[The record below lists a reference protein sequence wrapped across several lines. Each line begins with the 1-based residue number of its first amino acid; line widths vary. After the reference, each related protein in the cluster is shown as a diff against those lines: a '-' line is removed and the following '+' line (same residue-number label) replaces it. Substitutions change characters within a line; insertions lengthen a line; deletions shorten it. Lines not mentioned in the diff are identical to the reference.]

1 MKDYVVF
8 TIGGNKQTAKD
19 FAKFWNCQLGKIIIT
34 KFADGEEMVKVIT
47 NVKDKDVII
56 IESLNKKPNDRLM
69 KILQLLDCI
78 SRSNP
83 RSVTLVVPYLAY
95 SRQERINAINE
106 PLSCEIAAKVLE
118 TGKYDKLMTFDL
130 HNKIIESYFSRG
142 IKNISTGEMFA
153 NYYMNYFSSKGYQ
166 YRDAAIISPDK
177 GSNYRADE
185 LLFRFRGSKKIV
197 CEKKRIE
204 KDKVEKI
211 TVDGDVEGKICII
224 IDDIISTGRTIA
236 ETAKALYKAKAKEV
250 VVAATHGV
258 FSGDAIGIMKKARV
272 KDIVVTNTIEQKVEG
287 VNVLD
292 IFQLIIQNI

>member
-47 NVKDKDVII
+47 NVKDKDVIV
-56 IESLNKKPNDRLM
+56 IESLNKKPNDRLI

-78 SRSNP
+78 SRSHP
-83 RSVTLVVPYLAY
+83 RSVTLIVPYLAY
-95 SRQERINAINE
+95 SRQEKINEINE
-106 PLSCEIAAKVLE
+106 PLSCEVAAKVLE
-118 TGKYDKLMTFDL
+118 TGKYDRLMTIDL
-130 HNKIIESYFSRG
+130 HNVVIESYFTRG
-142 IKNISTGEMFA
+142 VKNISTGEMFA
-153 NYYMNYFSSKGYQ
+153 NYYANYLKDKGYD
-166 YRDAAIISPDK
+166 YRDVVIVSPDK

-185 LLFRFRGSKKIV
+185 LVFRFRGARKII
-197 CEKKRIE
+197 CEKKRTE
-204 KDKVEKI
+204 KDKVDKI
-211 TVDGDVEGKICII
+211 TINGDVEGKICII
-224 IDDIISTGRTIA
+224 IDDIISTGHTIA

-258 FSGDAIGIMKKARV
+258 FSSNAVEVMKKARV

-292 IFQLIIQNI
+292 IFQLLIQNI